1 MSSKSKLVQIGRSMI
16 ILDPQT
22 MPINLG
28 YSGREDYPEQAFPC
42 LAYDGHNV
50 LPTALGYQSYF
61 AEHNRLNIGDSLK
74 DYKVQAVFQ
83 YQSVNMRTLSIAL
96 CEDGIR
102 IANGSEG
109 PNSFEWQ
116 LVVDFSSSEVGGV
129 RRLWTYCVISNK
141 LYLYQQGQAKFY
153 AVVNAAEYLETTIP
167 ATITGAS
174 IEQVWYN
181 EPVQTGIHAIT
192 PNFINMEGQIGI
204 FKAANR
210 LGMWDSDGAVAW
222 SSATQIYD
230 FKPSTTTFAGIT
242 TFADV
247 VGRIVMIKQHAT
259 GFIIYA
265 TRSITL
271 CSPLTGS
278 PEKWAGRALFS
289 DVGVV
294 FDTQI
299 VVAQPDSI
307 HYAITSGGLCRIS
320 NGSPEYIE
328 PEAMDYVRN
337 NNEVYSLSFLDA
349 RFLMIHTTK
358 KLDQVSLPTIIV
370 EDMTGE
376 PYEFPKPTIVDT
388 SEFLEWLANQLASL
402 NASQQA
408 EFPEAQEP
416 EEGMIPPKDKEALLP
431 CWSGHGLVTNF
442 DATVLNRAQI
452 DTAVTITSPSQ
463 ASTSWAIPVSYFRPL
478 FTSYYWDAEDRFI
491 DKAAEE
497 FVQELTKSTSLLL
510 ASSEIASQG
519 VIKFGTMQIGALEAQ
534 TDLYN
539 GSGSG
544 IVTNEV
550 LVGSLS
556 WNWRNVPVPINFDN
570 TSGND
575 CAILL
580 EPTLHDVRFD
590 VYATIVERLT
600 SGEAEAGQLLF
611 GYADMDGNYEHVEPA
626 LITRSG
632 GTILSLTVLNPT
644 LNELLKSCYS
654 ATYPAQLPPPYE
666 NLYTCWV
673 PSEIL
678 TPVTGAFNIS
688 WPGGT
693 QERNNTRKPVD
704 YAAVVYLWGLGFRA
718 TLGNQV
724 EGSGELA
731 RFDKTT
737 EALAAS
743 LEEYCYSIGTYK
755 IEDGSTPGTYIA
767 TGGTAFASFFAIERG
782 TNHLS
787 PAQRAEVE
795 SLIGGT
801 IELMQVGLRTE
812 ITYEPLDKNR
822 IFDAEISG
830 YGYYPKGGFSF
841 RKTHR
846 RSIFKACAP
855 TGMTDYIFKPE
866 DVDKLPAISD
876 GINKGLPGVPSL
888 NPPFSWDYPE
898 TLPLP
903 PNYVIF
909 QEGTLAPY
917 YPTYEE
923 AVVWD
928 TQYNKWG
935 RYNNPHKAVY
945 SLFPINRTDQ
955 SIVPSQSGILRGG
968 ALSPNGWCSVFST
981 ENPTSRI
988 TYGKIGD
995 YRLGWTK
1002 ATKAVAQFGYPAN
1015 AYVVAEVSMDGDTV
1029 DTNLSQAGNA
1039 VNVRRLELPFTLE
1052 GKWFNIRFEGQFN
1065 IVGLSLESE
1074 ARSRR

>member
-1 MSSKSKLVQIGRSMI
+1 MSSRSKMVQIGRSMV

-22 MPINLG
+22 MPVNLG

-42 LAYDGHNV
+42 LAYDGNNV

-74 DYKVQAVFQ
+74 SYKVQAVFQ

-116 LVVDFSSSEVGGV
+116 LAVDFSSSEIEEV

-167 ATITGAS
+167 ATIVGAS

-181 EPVQTGIHAIT
+181 EAVQTGIHAIK

-247 VGRIVMIKQHAT
+247 VGRIVMIKQHST

-271 CSPLTGS
+271 CSPITGS

-294 FDTQI
+294 FDTQV

-307 HYAITSGGLCRIS
+307 HYAITSGGLCRITS
-320 NGSPEYIE
+320 GNPEYIE
-328 PEAMDYVRN
+328 PEAMDYIRN
-337 NNEVYSLSFLDA
+337 NNEVYSLSFLDS
-349 RFLMIHTTK
+349 RYLMIHTTK
-358 KLDQVSLPTIIV
+358 KLNRVSLPTIIV
-370 EDMTGE
+370 EDLTGE
-376 PYEFPKPTIVDT
+376 PYEFPKPVIVDT

-416 EEGMIPPKDKEALLP
+416 EEGMIPPKNGEALLP
-431 CWSGHGLVTNF
+431 CWTGKGLVTNF
-442 DATVLNRAQI
+442 DSTVLNRPQV
-452 DTAVTITSPSQ
+452 DTTISITSPTQ
-463 ASTSWAIPVSYFRPL
+463 ASTSWEIPVSYFRPL
-478 FTSYYWDAEDRFI
+478 FTAYYWDAEEQFI

-497 FVQELTKSTSLLL
+497 FVEELTKSTYLLL
-510 ASSEIASQG
+510 TSSEIANEG
-519 VIKFGTMQIGALEAQ
+519 VNKFGSIQIGALEAQ
-534 TDLYN
+534 TDLYQ
-539 GSGSG
+539 GSQSG
-544 IVTNEV
+544 IITTEV
-550 LVGSLS
+550 PVGSLN
-556 WNWRNVPVPINFDN
+556 WYWRNVPLPLNFDN

-580 EPTLHDVRFD
+580 EPSMHDVRFD
-590 VYATIVERLT
+590 VYATITERVT
-600 SGEAEAGQLLF
+600 SGEAEAAQLLF
-611 GYADMDGNYEHVEPA
+611 GYSDESGIYEHVEPA

-632 GTILSLTVLNPT
+632 GTILSYTPLNPVLNALLKDCYSTSYPSQLPEPYQDLYTFWVASEITSPLKDGAFSIAWSGGNEERSNQRKPKDYVTVL
-644 LNELLKSCYS
+644 
-654 ATYPAQLPPPYE
+654 
-666 NLYTCWV
+666 
-673 PSEIL
+673 
-678 TPVTGAFNIS
+678 
-688 WPGGT
+688 
-693 QERNNTRKPVD
+693 
-704 YAAVVYLWGLGFRA
+704 YLWSLGFRA
-718 TLGNQV
+718 GLAGGQLQ
-724 EGSGELA
+724 GSEVS
-731 RFDKTT
+731 RFDNTT
-737 EALAAS
+737 SAMAAS
-743 LEEYCYSIGTYK
+743 VEQYCYSIGTYK
-755 IEDGSTPGTYIA
+755 TEDGPTPGTSL
-767 TGGTAFASFFAIERG
+767 TSFGTSFPDFFAIEWG
-782 TNHLS
+782 TSNLS
-787 PAQRAEVE
+787 PTQVAEVE
-795 SLIGGT
+795 ALVGGT

-812 ITYEPLDKNR
+812 ITYESLDKDK
-822 IFDAEISG
+822 IFEAEISG

-846 RSIFKACAP
+846 RSIFKPCAP
-855 TGMTDYIFKPE
+855 TGLTDYTFKPE
-866 DVDKLPAISD
+866 DLDKLPTLSP
-876 GINKGLPGVPSL
+876 NKGLPGVPTL

-898 TLPLP
+898 TLPLL
-903 PNYVIF
+903 PNYVLF

-945 SLFPINRTDQ
+945 SLFPVNRTDQ
-955 SIVPSQSGILRGG
+955 SIVPNQAGILRGG
-968 ALSPNGWCSVFST
+968 ALSPEGWCSVFST

-1039 VNVRRLELPFTLE
+1039 ANVRRLELPFTLE

-1065 IVGLSLESE
+1065 IVGLSLESQ